1 MPGKTLEVPSS
12 APGTE
17 ADAIARR
24 VRGEFAEMP
33 GLRLTLKQA
42 GRLFGLPPAMCEAV
56 LARLVDERVLL
67 RTPDGAF
74 RLLSQH

>member
-1 MPGKTLEVPSS
+1 MASNTQEAHSS
-12 APGTE
+12 ASRSE
-17 ADAIARR
+17 SDAIVRR
-24 VRGEFAEMP
+24 VRGEFVEMP

-42 GRLFGLPPAMCEAV
+42 GRLFGLPPTLCEAV
-56 LARLVDERVLL
+56 LGRLVDERVLL